1 MSCLERFLWTKLPR
15 SVVPSCKGILSHW
28 AHLAARAAFR
38 KGIVS
43 YCGHR
48 NPVEPGTW
56 AGGIVGLKSILGVKS
71 VNRHSI
77 SSGSSQILGIS
88 ALNWTLKPRC

>member
-38 KGIVS
+38 KGIAS
-43 YCGHR
+43 
-48 NPVEPGTW
+48 
-56 AGGIVGLKSILGVKS
+56 IVGTGILLNRGPGLAASS
-71 VNRHSI
+71 V
-77 SSGSSQILGIS
+77 
-88 ALNWTLKPRC
+88 